1 MIDNKKVLEKLSEI
15 EDLLDDAVF
24 FELIE
29 NENKV
34 FETYSDIFKKIKELK
49 DMHLGN
55 GVHND

>member
-1 MIDNKKVLEKLSEI
+1 MIDNKKVLEKLVEI

-49 DMHLGN
+49 EMHS
-55 GVHND
+55 DD

>member
-49 DMHLGN
+49 EM
-55 GVHND
+55 HND